1 SALEKIMFA
10 RLLSSERDEYSS
22 EETEHR
28 FDEGLQIYGYSPE
41 DVSKARN
48 KMAGFLAGWRHAVS
62 VRRASMEQS
71 ADTEQ

>member
-1 SALEKIMFA
+1 MKKQNIDLIKVPVPAMP
-10 RLLSSERDEYSS
+10 
-22 EETEHR
+22 
-28 FDEGLQIYGYSPE
+28 PE
-41 DVSKARN
+41 IVSKARN